1 MKAFTPLF
9 LVAIAFSVFGIIY
22 AQGGLDPE
30 LWKDAVAFFNVLDSL
45 VASVDKII
53 IDGII
58 LINKGIAQW
67 IVDNGEE
74 FAETYATEF
83 LDGSEQAVA
92 SVVEF
97 IDNVIV
103 PALA

>member
-1 MKAFTPLF
+1 MKTSTLLF
-9 LVAIAFSVFGIIY
+9 LVAIAFGIFGIIY

-30 LWKDAVAFFNVLDSL
+30 LWKEAVAFFNVLDSL

-58 LINKGIAQW
+58 LVNKGIAQW
-67 IVDNGEE
+67 IVDNEEE

-92 SVVEF
+92 SVMEF

-103 PALA
+103 PALL